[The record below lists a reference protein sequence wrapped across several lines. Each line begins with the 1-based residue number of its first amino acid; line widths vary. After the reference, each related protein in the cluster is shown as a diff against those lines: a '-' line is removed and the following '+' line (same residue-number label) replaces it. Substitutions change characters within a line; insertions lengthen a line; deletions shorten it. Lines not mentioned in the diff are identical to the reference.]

1 MRNVSC
7 AFQLFYCSQVKNS
20 PLLCAQIKTGG
31 WKSSECLCWWF
42 EQRWNVPA
50 DTQPTVWERCYSR
63 NLGPDTVSGS
73 VRLGA
78 TRIIGENFK
87 PGSPWQQRIPRSRRP
102 LTDISAA
109 SPGRPRCMARL
120 SAGGFWQT
128 RTGSEVRDQMIT
140 GIHQHSYSGECKVAA
155 TSPWGSPAGAAPL
168 GGTKDEVLRCPTC
181 PTSESGESWT
191 KRCRWANPESL
202 AHRERERESQNL
214 SSNGFQSDS
223 GQEHSWVSDIN
234 HLCMYL
240 NGMHKCFQSS
250 LEFHSFT

>member
-7 AFQLFYCSQVKNS
+7 AFINQLFYCSQVKNS

-31 WKSSECLCWWF
+31 WKSSECLCCWF

-50 DTQPTVWERCYSR
+50 DTQTRVWERCYSR

-78 TRIIGENFK
+78 TRIIRENFK

-109 SPGRPRCMARL
+109 SPGRPRCMAHL

-140 GIHQHSYSGECKVAA
+140 GIHQHSFILLSVKSVL
-155 TSPWGSPAGAAPL
+155 PL
-168 GGTKDEVLRCPTC
+168 LGEVLQVLLHSAVQRVK
-181 PTSESGESWT
+181 SFNVQRVQHLSLE
-191 KRCRWANPESL
+191 NPE
-202 AHRERERESQNL
+202 QN
-214 SSNGFQSDS
+214 GVA
-223 GQEHSWVSDIN
+223 W
-234 HLCMYL
+234 
-240 NGMHKCFQSS
+240 
-250 LEFHSFT
+250 